1 MSLDALGAIG
11 DVGVLGAINEFLMP
25 TLGVL
30 IDVGILR

>member
-1 MSLDALGAIG
+1 MSLG

-30 IDVGILR
+30 VTIGDVGVLR